1 MCSPGQSPAVS
12 EARGPLRAGCGG
24 GVEGCGG
31 EGGGEVKNG
40 GRGGAG
46 WEGAALPAHATRRL
60 CVFPPPR
67 PGCVHSARPWDP
79 GTLGPQISSS
89 PGLSRLLETQFRR
102 VRSAESPARLGPRGV
117 PWRARWLRTQHTRRP
132 QPHPSP
138 RGTRPGRRGFL
149 SSERTASRP
158 RAPGRPAPPP

>member
-46 WEGAALPAHATRRL
+46 WEGAALPAHATRETLRL
-60 CVFPPPR
+60 PA
-67 PGCVHSARPWDP
+67 SQARVCPLCPSLGPWDP
-79 GTLGPQISSS
+79 GTPDLK
-89 PGLSRLLETQFRR
+89 
-102 VRSAESPARLGPRGV
+102 
-117 PWRARWLRTQHTRRP
+117 
-132 QPHPSP
+132 
-138 RGTRPGRRGFL
+138 
-149 SSERTASRP
+149 
-158 RAPGRPAPPP
+158 